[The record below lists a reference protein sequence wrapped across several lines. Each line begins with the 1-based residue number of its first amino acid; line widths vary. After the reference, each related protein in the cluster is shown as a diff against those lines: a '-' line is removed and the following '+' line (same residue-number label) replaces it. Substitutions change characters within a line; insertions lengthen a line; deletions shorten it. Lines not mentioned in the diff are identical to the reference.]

1 MIGWFFLF
9 LTGSV
14 VSSVMAAGL
23 IGYRDA
29 RTVVTWFPKNG
40 KKKAREVRALVGKR
54 SDDYELMT
62 KGVQRYTVITALVVF
77 FEVLAVILIT
87 AALIIFILHICG
99 GAT

>member
-9 LTGSV
+9 LTGSAA
-14 VSSVMAAGL
+14 SFVMAAGL

-29 RTVVTWFPKNG
+29 RTVVTWLPKNG
-40 KKKAREVRALVGKR
+40 KKKAREVRALVGKH

-62 KGVQRYTVITALVVF
+62 KGVQRHTVMTALVVF
-77 FEVLAVILIT
+77 FEVLAVTFIT

>member
-9 LTGSV
+9 LTGSAA
-14 VSSVMAAGL
+14 SLVMAAGL

-77 FEVLAVILIT
+77 FEVLAVILIM